1 MAGLVPAIHMDPRDK
16 PGGDENWSD
25 QMYLKMTRRALPLA
39 AAAMLALSLPAYA
52 AETDAPQ
59 QVAAAQAPTVTID
72 NFAFAPALTMIA
84 PGTKVTW
91 TNKDEEP
98 HTVTSAD
105 GGKTFKSEA
114 LDTGDSFSFTF
125 DKPGTYKYFCSIH
138 PHMVATIVVK

>member
-1 MAGLVPAIHMDPRDK
+1 MISIV
-16 PGGDENWSD
+16 
-25 QMYLKMTRRALPLA
+25 RRALPLA
-39 AAAMLALSLPAYA
+39 AVAMLALSFPAYA
-52 AETDAPQ
+52 TDANIPPQQ
-59 QVAAAQAPTVTID
+59 QVAAAEPGAITID
-72 NFAFAPALTMIA
+72 NFAFGPALTIVK

-114 LDTGDSFSFTF
+114 LDTDDKFSFTF

-138 PHMVATIVVK
+138 PHMVGTIVVK